1 MPPACWANRGGHPPR
16 GSPTL
21 GAVAAARDLWRG
33 WTRPV
38 GPVVAP
44 LDPRER
50 RLLRTEL
57 VVVFAVTLGLSGVR
71 SLVSLLDA
79 LASPVPLDERRVA
92 IDESLARN
100 PWADLAAQLASSFAL
115 VAWGALGLYLL
126 VRAGAG
132 PRAVGL
138 DGRRPGRD
146 ALAAV
151 GLAALIGIPG
161 LGLYLA
167 TRAVGLNTTVI
178 PSLLGEQWWTVP
190 VLIVSA
196 CANAWAEEVLV
207 VGYLLHGL
215 RRLGVS
221 ENRALAISAVLRG
234 SYHLYQGF
242 GGGLGNLLMGLVFG
256 RYWQRTGRLW
266 PLVGAH
272 ALLDVVAF
280 VGSALLRGALPF
292 LPA

>member
-1 MPPACWANRGGHPPR
+1 MTASAGWRSWVRPVPPA
-16 GSPTL
+16 
-21 GAVAAARDLWRG
+21 
-33 WTRPV
+33 
-38 GPVVAP
+38 VAP
-44 LDPRER
+44 LGARDR

-57 VVVFAVTLGLSGVR
+57 VVVFAVTLGLSGMR
-71 SLVSLLDA
+71 SLVSLLNA
-79 LASPVPLDERRVA
+79 LASPVALDQRTTA
-92 IDESLARN
+92 IDQTLARN
-100 PWADLAAQLASSFAL
+100 AWADLAAQLAGSFAL

-126 VRAGAG
+126 VRAGSG
-132 PRAVGL
+132 PRDIGL

-146 ALAAV
+146 ALGAV
-151 GLAALIGIPG
+151 GLTALIGIPG

-167 TRAVGLNTTVI
+167 ARALGLNTTVI
-178 PSLLGEQWWTVP
+178 PSLLDDHWWTVP

-196 CANAWAEEVLV
+196 IANAWAEEVLV

-256 RYWQRTGRLW
+256 RVWQRTGRLW

-280 VGSALLRGALPF
+280 VGSALLRGVLPF